1 MSFQNY
7 NAYLESMYRRD
18 ADILLLMKESST
30 TSVVSLTKPLA
41 FAAFISSSSRLSKAN
56 SMEAS
61 FYFWDFEGRAS
72 LLLRRPLP
80 KQKQQLFD
88 SVINLNPL

>member
-1 MSFQNY
+1 MK
-7 NAYLESMYRRD
+7 RRD
-18 ADILLLMKESST
+18 VERFDLRKESST
-30 TSVVSLTKPLA
+30 TRVVSFANALA
-41 FAAFISSSSRLSKAN
+41 LAAFISNSSRLSKAK

-61 FYFWDFEGRAS
+61 FYFKALEGRGS
-72 LLLRRPLP
+72 LLRRLLP